1 MTVVNSIKLTILAAV
16 LCLPVVGTAQTAKW
30 VIRPNYDEVQRM
42 DHEYFKV
49 RQGDKYGVF
58 SSIGFQLVPFNCD
71 SITDFVDG
79 YAYAIKIDK
88 KGRKRIMSIIS
99 SEQTVRDVEG
109 EFYLTDDYPFFT
121 RDMMP
126 VRDKNGKYGYINYQ
140 GQVSI
145 SPRFE
150 HAKPF
155 CREELAAVVTGKLKK
170 SKVKTVPEI
179 AQSIVPK
186 LQRVAYVNLRGQELE
201 LAPELGELIFGSTF
215 RDGEAMVI
223 TAEGDMCTINTEGQ
237 RVRDCAPRDYLAF
250 DRQGMVIWPNEMED
264 TMYSTLTWPED
275 GPTPFL
281 EDGLYGYRVG
291 TRQIVPPQFRR
302 AWPFSAGYAIVMGS
316 EGKYGVLGLGSESV
330 RCEKKK
336 GTLANSDVTMEAV
349 DYTVTI
355 PKELEQAIIEM
366 KFIYEEGPDD
376 SNKSYSNGLKRD
388 FAFVHPRGKRVA
400 QIFADDLLVQEAFFE
415 SKKVKAP
422 TPKPEQRTAQNG
434 RVTKYEV
441 DTSGVRVIR
450 DNDDNGKKNTGSTT
464 TKKPTTTST
473 KKPTTTTPQPAASPS
488 NVTIAVSGGV
498 NALKADSNDRAA
510 FTVVIYNRGNTA
522 LSTPVMVTGKGVVYS
537 PHSVNIAPNG
547 TAQVVVTF
555 TSVKAKESRTF
566 TVKTNYKSL
575 TGTISLSPFFVEF

>member
-155 CREELAAVVTGKLKK
+155 CREELAAVVTGKLK

-186 LQRVAYVNLRGQELE
+186 LQRVAYVNLR
-201 LAPELGELIFGSTF
+201 
-215 RDGEAMVI
+215 
-223 TAEGDMCTINTEGQ
+223 
-237 RVRDCAPRDYLAF
+237 
-250 DRQGMVIWPNEMED
+250 
-264 TMYSTLTWPED
+264 
-275 GPTPFL
+275 
-281 EDGLYGYRVG
+281 
-291 TRQIVPPQFRR
+291 
-302 AWPFSAGYAIVMGS
+302 
-316 EGKYGVLGLGSESV
+316 
-330 RCEKKK
+330 
-336 GTLANSDVTMEAV
+336 
-349 DYTVTI
+349 
-355 PKELEQAIIEM
+355 
-366 KFIYEEGPDD
+366 
-376 SNKSYSNGLKRD
+376 
-388 FAFVHPRGKRVA
+388 
-400 QIFADDLLVQEAFFE
+400 
-415 SKKVKAP
+415 
-422 TPKPEQRTAQNG
+422 
-434 RVTKYEV
+434 
-441 DTSGVRVIR
+441 
-450 DNDDNGKKNTGSTT
+450 
-464 TKKPTTTST
+464 
-473 KKPTTTTPQPAASPS
+473 
-488 NVTIAVSGGV
+488 
-498 NALKADSNDRAA
+498 
-510 FTVVIYNRGNTA
+510 
-522 LSTPVMVTGKGVVYS
+522 
-537 PHSVNIAPNG
+537 
-547 TAQVVVTF
+547 
-555 TSVKAKESRTF
+555 
-566 TVKTNYKSL
+566 
-575 TGTISLSPFFVEF
+575 